1 MKKIFLPFTLILF
14 LASCAGGNS
23 EENKEKESDN
33 ENKLTACECADLMK
47 KNPTTQPGAE
57 NRDRAEM
64 QKEWDEIWAPC
75 ADNDAEFMQEVLK
88 CGNETSNDSNKQA
101 TSDNENKLTPCECAD
116 LMKKNPT
123 IQPGSENR
131 DRAEMQ
137 KEWEEIWAPCADN
150 DAEFMMEVMKC
161 NNNK

>member
-14 LASCAGGNS
+14 LSSCAGGNS
-23 EENKEKESDN
+23 EENKQKESDN
-33 ENKLTACECADLMK
+33 GNNLTA
-47 KNPTTQPGAE
+47 
-57 NRDRAEM
+57 
-64 QKEWDEIWAPC
+64 
-75 ADNDAEFMQEVLK
+75 
-88 CGNETSNDSNKQA
+88 
-101 TSDNENKLTPCECAD
+101 CECAD

-123 IQPGSENR
+123 IQPGAENR

-150 DAEFMMEVMKC
+150 DADFMMEVMKC

>member
-23 EENKEKESDN
+23 EVNDSNNQIPSDN

-47 KNPTTQPGAE
+47 KNPT
-57 NRDRAEM
+57 
-64 QKEWDEIWAPC
+64 
-75 ADNDAEFMQEVLK
+75 
-88 CGNETSNDSNKQA
+88 
-101 TSDNENKLTPCECAD
+101 
-116 LMKKNPT
+116 
-123 IQPGSENR
+123 IQPGHENR

-161 NNNK
+161 NNK